1 MGTSSS
7 PEYHKEKEN
16 NNKNCQNDISNF
28 DKPTGSINNNDNRV
42 IYTNKKRREKN
53 IEKIHSEENQK
64 GDIKKF
70 RDTMLQIHCDLRKRH
85 GIKELLK
92 LNEELNK
99 MAQTHAENLSVSNQS
114 FVKDIYNNEVLGLNV
129 LVSDKNLEPEIIC
142 NEWYSESIKYNFN
155 NHKFQKGTGHFTQMI
170 WKDTKEVGFGFEEK
184 DNILYIV
191 AYYYPA
197 GNIFNEFK
205 KNVFKLK

>member
-1 MGTSSS
+1 
-7 PEYHKEKEN
+7 
-16 NNKNCQNDISNF
+16 
-28 DKPTGSINNNDNRV
+28 
-42 IYTNKKRREKN
+42 
-53 IEKIHSEENQK
+53 
-64 GDIKKF
+64 
-70 RDTMLQIHCDLRKRH
+70 MLQIHCDLRKRH
-85 GIKELLK
+85 GIKELK

-142 NEWYSESIKYNFN
+142 NEWYNESIKYNFN

-170 WKDTKEVGFGFEEK
+170 WKDTKEVGFGFEVK
-184 DNILYIV
+184 DNIIYIV

-197 GNIFNEFK
+197 GNIFNEFE